1 MVLTNGVSEMLRA
14 FNRFVVPMV
23 SVLFLLVSFSAFAE
37 KKWISLAV
45 LDDGTKWEAKPG
57 SFEFKKN
64 RSGIPIAVLTGRVV
78 NTKPSTIDLRK
89 WYVTAGD
96 CKNKM
101 GKLVSLDV
109 SGEYQHEN
117 DFLFD
122 SGSVA
127 SSIAQFICEVAEESI
142 KQADGKSL

>member
-1 MVLTNGVSEMLRA
+1 MILTNGVSEMLRVS
-14 FNRFVVPMV
+14 NRCMLAVVGA
-23 SVLFLLVSFSAFAE
+23 LFLLVSFSAFAE
-37 KKWISLAV
+37 KNWIDLAV
-45 LDDGTKWEAKPG
+45 SDDGTKWEAKPG
-57 SFEFKKN
+57 SFEFTKN

-78 NTKPSTIDLRK
+78 NSKPSTIDLRK

-101 GKLVSLDV
+101 GKLISLDV
-109 SGEYQHEN
+109 SGEYQYET

-127 SSIAQFICEVAEESI
+127 SSIAQFICEVADESI
-142 KQADGKSL
+142 KKASGKSL